1 MRFWT
6 HDVAAAT
13 GGTLMGPDVPLD
25 GVSFDSRTVRH
36 GELFVPIVAER
47 DGHDFIVN
55 ALERGAAAYLTAHA
69 PQGGTAVVVNDTLQA
84 LMDLATALRR
94 SQVTSTIIGIT
105 GSVGKTSTKDLA
117 WAALAASRRTWANE
131 RSFNNDQGLPTT
143 LLNAPDDTE
152 VMVLEMGMRG
162 FGEIARLCRIAAP
175 RIGVVTRVAEAH
187 SDRVGGIDGVAKA
200 KVELIEA
207 LPADGVAVLNG
218 DDPRVRAMRG
228 RGGGSA
234 LLFGEGADVDVRI
247 TDVVLDELARASFT
261 LHTPWGSVPVQL
273 GVSGRHM
280 ALNAAAALACVGVL
294 GADLEAGA
302 AALAEVNLTAMRM
315 EVVRTTSGAIVL
327 NDCYNA
333 NPTSMRAAIDALA
346 ALPATRRVAV
356 VGVMAEISDPEL
368 EHPAIVRYAEER
380 GVEVVA
386 TGTALYGIEPVADAA
401 DVLGSLAGG
410 DAVLVK
416 ASRAAGLERVAARI
430 VERCGGV
437 FVGESAEGSTG
448 HIAPPRQA

>member
-1 MRFWT
+1 M
-6 HDVAAAT
+6 AAAT

-69 PQGGTAVVVNDTLQA
+69 PQGGTAVVVNDTLRA

-94 SQVTSTIIGIT
+94 SQVTATIIGIT

-187 SDRVGGIDGVAKA
+187 SDRVGGINGVAKA

-437 FVGESAEGSTG
+437 FVGEGAEGSTG